1 MKYKAVL
8 FDLDNTLI
16 DFMRMKRLCTEEA
29 VSGMIAA
36 GLPMDKKKAVDIMY
50 KMYMEHGIED
60 QTIFQKFLKKTQGK
74 IDYKIL
80 AEGINCYRR
89 VKSSFTEPYPK
100 VISTL
105 LELRRMGL
113 KLGVVSDAPR
123 LQAWLRLAGMRLSE
137 FFDFVITKDDVEGR
151 LKPDELP
158 FRAALD
164 KLGIPPGQILF
175 VGDNPERD
183 IKGANRAGMASVL
196 ARYESQ
202 PAQKGGSREKAKYEI
217 FDVSEL
223 IKIVKN
229 A

>member
-1 MKYKAVL
+1 MRFKAVL

-16 DFMRMKRLCTEEA
+16 DFMRMKRICTEEA

-36 GLPMDKKKAVDIMY
+36 GLPMGKEKAVKILFRMY
-50 KMYMEHGIED
+50 KEYGIED
-60 QTIFQKFLKKTQGK
+60 QTIFQKFLLKTQGK

-105 LELRRMGL
+105 LALKLKGL

-123 LQAWLRLAGMRLSE
+123 LQAWLRLAGMGLTE
-137 FFDFVITKDDVEGR
+137 FFDFVITKDDVKGK
-151 LKPDELP
+151 LKPHEMP
-158 FRAALD
+158 FKAALE
-164 KLGIPPGQILF
+164 KLKVPPGQILF

-183 IKGANRAGMASVL
+183 IAGANRAGMVSVL
-196 ARYESQ
+196 AKYEYQ
-202 PAQKGGSREKAKYEI
+202 PTQAKKAGEKARHEI
-217 FDVSEL
+217 LDVAEL
-223 IKIVKN
+223 LKIVR
-229 A
+229 